1 MKSPKFQIYLE
12 SSRLFSNSTKAIN
25 LQSSKRIGEL
35 KQGKV
40 IYSPY
45 EAIYLLEKNKA
56 EIIYRKKSISLRKL
70 IKLLKKHLSQTS
82 YAVFKDLTDKGYSV
96 KTGLKF
102 GTEFRVYKKNV
113 KHALW
118 LVYPTIQKQK
128 INWQEFAAKN
138 RIAHSTAKKLLIAL
152 VDSQEDITYY
162 EVAWKKI

>member
-25 LQSSKRIGEL
+25 IQSSKKIGEF
-35 KQGKV
+35 KNNKV
-40 IYSPY
+40 IYSIY
-45 EAIYLLEKNKA
+45 ETVYLLEKNKA
-56 EIIYRKKSISLRKL
+56 EIIYKEKPIKLSKL
-70 IKLLKKHLSQTS
+70 IRFFKKIFSQTNYS
-82 YAVFKDLTDKGYSV
+82 VFRDLTDKGYIV

-102 GTEFRVYKKNV
+102 GTEFRIYKKNT

-118 LVYPTIQKQK
+118 LVHPTIQKQK
-128 INWQEFAAKN
+128 IDWQEFAAKN

-152 VDSQEDITYY
+152 VDSQEDVTYY